1 MNRLLVKSGVAVTLD
16 PELGD
21 IADCDI
27 LIENGRIAQI
37 GSRIEAG
44 AGEVVDA
51 TGMIV
56 MPGLVDAHLHTWQTG
71 IRGIAGDWSLFEY
84 GRNMHAG
91 LATQFKADDVYI
103 ANLVGALNH
112 IDAGVTT
119 LFDWCHNNPTPAH
132 SDRAIDGLLASGIR
146 AVFGHG
152 TPKPKLDEG
161 GVPTNEQLHPRE
173 EVARLKAERLT
184 SDDAL
189 VTMAMCIRGPD
200 LASVEACQNDI
211 DLARD
216 FGLLA
221 SWHVGGRLPFNRKAR
236 DGIHRLAASGHLGP
250 HINSVHSN
258 KLDVSELRLLAEA
271 GASFTTT
278 PEVEMQM
285 GHGFPV
291 TGRILKLGCQPS
303 VGIDVESNIG
313 TDVLRQARFA
323 LQLARGFANA
333 DINAS
338 GKEVDGVAIPS
349 RRALEWATIEGARAM
364 RLDHVIGSLTPG
376 KAADLIFIRTAD
388 LNLFPVHNPA
398 EAVLFHSTP
407 QNVDGVMIAGR
418 FLKRGGQLLV
428 EDLAKLRD
436 RLVESGRRILHD
448 HARSMERHA

>member
-1 MNRLLVKSGVAVTLD
+1 MNRILVKSGLVMTLD
-16 PELGD
+16 PDLGD
-21 IADCDI
+21 IAECDI
-27 LIENGRIAQI
+27 LIEGGRIEQI
-37 GSRIEAG
+37 GRRLDGPAAEII
-44 AGEVVDA
+44 DA
-51 TGMIV
+51 SGMIV

-71 IRGIAGDWSLFEY
+71 IRGIAGDWTLFEY

-91 LATQFKADDVYI
+91 LATRFNAEDIYI
-103 ANLVGALNH
+103 ANRVGALNH

-132 SDRAIDGLLASGIR
+132 SDRAIDGLLDSGIR
-146 AVFGHG
+146 ALFGHG
-152 TPKPKLDEG
+152 TPKPSIDKG
-161 GVPTNEQLHPRE
+161 GIPTSEQLHPRD
-173 EVARLKAERLT
+173 EVARLKHERLA

-200 LASVEACQNDI
+200 LASVEACQHDI

-216 FGLLA
+216 FGIVA
-221 SWHVGGRLPFNRKAR
+221 SWHIGGRMPFNRKAP

-258 KLDVSELRLLAEA
+258 KLGDDELRVLAEA

-291 TGRILKLGCQPS
+291 TGRVLALGRQPS

-323 LQLARGFANA
+323 LQVERGFANA
-333 DINAS
+333 KVN
-338 GKEVDGVAIPS
+338 GEGREVDGVAIPC

-364 RLDHVIGSLTPG
+364 RLDHLVGTLSPG
-376 KAADLIFIRTAD
+376 KAADMIFIRTTD
-388 LNLFPVHNPA
+388 LNLFPVRDAA
-398 EAVLFHSTP
+398 EAVLFHATP
-407 QNVDGVMIAGR
+407 MNVDSVMIAGR
-418 FLKRGGQLLV
+418 FMKRDGKLLV
-428 EDLAKLRD
+428 DGLAGLRE
-436 RLVESGRRILHD
+436 RLAESGRRILHD
-448 HARSMERHA
+448 HRRSMERHA